1 MIFNFNRHTAA
12 KVASAIA
19 ATAFLSAAT
28 VLPQAA
34 FSQSSP
40 GSSGDPRTDEPGTGT
55 RVDDPS
61 RPATGG
67 TSERN
72 RNNIT
77 PTDGS
82 PAGGGVN
89 STPRGQMN
97 DSGVGGGAGGTG
109 TDQSRP
115 AQPQNRV
122 EQYGQPG
129 VNDPA
134 RSRQTAPTSPGGTM
148 TPGTNRSTMPS
159 STTPNRSTVPTP
171 QGQDST
177 GTGGGAGGNTNI
189 DRQINNS
196 TSPGSAT
203 PGAGSTNINN
213 GGGTTGGSGAVPG
226 LW

>member
-1 MIFNFNRHTAA
+1 MTFNFNQHTAT
-12 KVASAIA
+12 KIASAIA
-19 ATAFLSAAT
+19 ATAFLSVAA

-40 GSSGDPRTDEPGTGT
+40 GSSGDPRVDEPGTGT

-72 RNNIT
+72 QNT
-77 PTDGS
+77 PMDGS
-82 PAGGGVN
+82 PASGGVYSN
-89 STPRGQMN
+89 PSGQMN
-97 DSGVGGGAGGTG
+97 NTGTGGGAGGTG
-109 TDQSRP
+109 TNQSRP
-115 AQPQNRV
+115 EQPENRL

-129 VNDPA
+129 VNDPT
-134 RSRQTAPTSPGGTM
+134 RSRQTAPTSPGGMM
-148 TPGTNRSTMPS
+148 TPGPNRSTTPNP
-159 STTPNRSTVPTP
+159 TTPNRSTIPTP
-171 QGQDST
+171 QGQNST

-203 PGAGSTNINN
+203 PGAGSTNVNE
-213 GGGTTGGSGAVPG
+213 GGGATGGSGAVPG